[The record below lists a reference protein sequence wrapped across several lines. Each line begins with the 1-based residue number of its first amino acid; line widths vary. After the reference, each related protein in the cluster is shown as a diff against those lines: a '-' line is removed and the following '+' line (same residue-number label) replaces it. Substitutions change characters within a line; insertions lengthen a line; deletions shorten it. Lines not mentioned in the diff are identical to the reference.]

1 MGKKSK
7 SSSRWLKEHFDDPY
21 VKKAQESGFRSR
33 SAFKLQEIQEKY
45 HIIKPGMVVLDIG
58 AAPGGW
64 SQLVKKWVGGN
75 GRVLAVDI
83 LPIEPI
89 QDVWILEGDVR
100 DPETLNKVI
109 AEAGSQGVSVILSDI
124 APNMSGTAVV
134 DQARSMQLV
143 EIVTETADDILQEGG
158 SLAVKVF
165 QGVGFDEW
173 LKDLRGQFKEIK
185 IAKPKASRDRSR
197 EVYIVAKGFKKRK
210 KEQD

>member
-1 MGKKSK
+1 MGKSK

-21 VKKAQESGFRSR
+21 VKKAQETGLRSR

-45 HIIKPGMVVLDIG
+45 QIIKPGMTVLDVG

-64 SQLVKKWVGGN
+64 SQLVKKWVGAK

-83 LPIEPI
+83 LPIDPI
-89 QDVWILEGDVR
+89 PDVWILQGDVR
-100 DPETLNKVI
+100 DSETISKI
-109 AEAGSQGVSVILSDI
+109 TTQAGSEGVAVLLSDI
-124 APNMSGTAVV
+124 APNMSGTSVV

-143 EIVTETADDILQEGG
+143 EIVTETAQELLQEGG
-158 SLAVKVF
+158 SLIVKVF

-173 LKDLRGQFKEIK
+173 LKSIRSQFNEVK

-197 EVYIVAKGFKKRK
+197 EVYIVAKGFIPT
-210 KEQD
+210 